1 MRRGFTTVARIGR
14 GRGLAILSAAWLSA
28 ITFQQCAPAPQPAP
42 EPPKNAWAAE
52 MKPTLTIRELME
64 HFVDPTADF
73 IFDAVVFDLSVHG
86 TTTTA
91 PSNDEEWAKVERGAW
106 QLAEAANLLMIPR
119 KAEPPNARAADPPKP
134 GVAAPELTGAEIEAK
149 IEADRP
155 KWNRHADDLR
165 TAALEAIQMV
175 KARNADAVINAG
187 SRIDRSCESCHLEYW
202 YPGDRQAVEAD
213 ARKKVTFDPPKGAA
227 PTGAAT
233 KDATPK
239 PAAPKP
245 VPAPAPKEVAPR
257 EAPPASAPPAQ

>member
-1 MRRGFTTVARIGR
+1 MRRGLTTVARINT
-14 GRGLAILSAAWLSA
+14 GRGLAVLECRLA
-28 ITFQQCAPAPQPAP
+28 QCHHVPAVCARAPAAP
-42 EPPKNAWAAE
+42 EPPKNAWAAD

-64 HFVDPTADF
+64 HFIDPTADF

-91 PSNDEEWAKVERGAW
+91 PANEEEWAKVERGAW

-119 KAEPPNARAADPPKP
+119 KAEPPGRSAEPAKP
-134 GVAAPELTGAEIEAK
+134 GVPAPELTGAEVEAK

-155 KWNRHADDLR
+155 KWNRHADEMR
-165 TAALEAIQMV
+165 TAALEAIEMV

-187 SRIDRSCESCHLEYW
+187 TRIDRACESCHLEYR

-227 PTGAAT
+227 T
-233 KDATPK
+233 KDATV
-239 PAAPKP
+239 APKQ
-245 VPAPAPKEVAPR
+245 
-257 EAPPASAPPAQ
+257 APPASAPPAR

>member
-1 MRRGFTTVARIGR
+1 MRASTRVARIITGR
-14 GRGLAILSAAWLSA
+14 RLSAATLVCLGA

-42 EPPKNAWAAE
+42 EPPKNAWAAD

-91 PSNDEEWAKVERGAW
+91 PSNEEEWAKVERGGW

-119 KAEPPNARAADPPKP
+119 KAEPPNVRATEPLKP

-155 KWNRHADDLR
+155 KWNRHADDMR
-165 TAALEAIQMV
+165 TAALEAIQIL

-187 SRIDRSCESCHLEYW
+187 SRIDRACESCHLEYW

-213 ARKKVTFDPPKGAA
+213 AKKKVTFDPPKGAA
-227 PTGAAT
+227 T
-233 KDATPK
+233 KDAAPT

-245 VPAPAPKEVAPR
+245 APAPAPAPKEVAPTQ
-257 EAPPASAPPAQ
+257 APPAGAPPAQ